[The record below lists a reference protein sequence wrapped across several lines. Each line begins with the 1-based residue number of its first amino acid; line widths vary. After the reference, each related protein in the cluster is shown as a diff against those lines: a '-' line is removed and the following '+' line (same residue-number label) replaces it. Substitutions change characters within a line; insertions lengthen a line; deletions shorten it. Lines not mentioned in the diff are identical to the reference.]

1 MSILARNSL
10 IGLAA
15 GGSAALMIGALGFQY
30 LGDLAPC
37 KLCIW
42 QRYPHVIAIVIGI
55 VAVAIRGRLL
65 PYLGMLAALTTSGI
79 GLYHTGIERN
89 WWEGP
94 TSCTSQDISNLSSDQ
109 LFDQI
114 VNAPLIRCDEVA
126 WEFMNLSMAS
136 WNGLIALGLAGL
148 WFLAARKS

>member
-1 MSILARNSL
+1 MLLSRNAL

-15 GGSAALMIGALGFQY
+15 GGSAALMLGALGFQY

-114 VNAPLIRCDEVA
+114 INAPLIRCDEVA
-126 WEFMNLSMAS
+126 WEFMSLSMAS
-136 WNGLIALGLAGL
+136 WNALIALGLAGL

>member
-1 MSILARNSL
+1 MLLSRNTL

-15 GGSAALMIGALGFQY
+15 GGSAALMLGALGFQH

-126 WEFMNLSMAS
+126 WEFMSLSMAS

>member
-65 PYLGMLAALTTSGI
+65 PYLGMLAALTTSAI
-79 GLYHTGIERN
+79 GLYHTGIERD